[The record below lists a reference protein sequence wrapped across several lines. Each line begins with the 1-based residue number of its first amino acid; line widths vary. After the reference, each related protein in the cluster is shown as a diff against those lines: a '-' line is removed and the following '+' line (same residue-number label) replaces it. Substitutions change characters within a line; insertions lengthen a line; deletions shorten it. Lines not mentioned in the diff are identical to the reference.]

1 VTRFRELAQQI
12 LADRSSKASSPE
24 QLMLKRDVIHLV
36 LDGKRPPYV
45 PWSMGFTIEAREKL
59 QAHFGCDDVEVPLH
73 NHLLK
78 LGSDIGFFDRLED
91 NYVRDVFGVVWDRS
105 IDKDIGNV
113 AGCVLPDPTLEG
125 FELPDPLD
133 RRFFAEIPERIDRFG
148 DRFRVFQIGFSL
160 YERAWTLRGMEN
172 LMMDF
177 IDHPQFVH
185 ELLRAIADYNIAQA
199 KEALKY
205 DIDAVYFGDDWGQ
218 QRGLQMGPR
227 TWREFIYPELRR
239 MYGVV
244 RGAGRFVMIHSCG
257 DVDEVFDD
265 LVAAGVNCFNPF
277 QPEVMDV
284 YTLLP
289 QYRGRL
295 AFHGGMSTQQTLP
308 FGSVEEVRAEST
320 RLLDLGGDGGFIFA
334 PAHDV
339 EGDVPLENMLAAI
352 DTVQRQ
358 PAFLKVSE
366 GQSAG
371 RCQQ

>member
-1 VTRFRELAQQI
+1 
-12 LADRSSKASSPE
+12 
-24 QLMLKRDVIHLV
+24 MLKRDVIHLI

-125 FELPDPLD
+125 FELPDPLG
-133 RRFFAEIPERIDRFG
+133 RRFFAEIPERIERFR

-185 ELLRAIADYNIAQA
+185 GLLRAIADYNIAQA

-295 AFHGGMSTQQTLP
+295 AFHGGMSTQRTLP